1 MLGNIVNG
9 LSRHT
14 STVSIFQLNAN
25 FKAIFFSIC
34 SLFDDELAYVD
45 KLISEDVRNNSAWN
59 QRFFVLKYTGFGTD
73 VLLREINYA
82 MNRIRFVKNNES
94 AWNFLRGIL
103 QEGDGTMDQFPEV
116 FLTELR

>member
-1 MLGNIVNG
+1 MAN
-9 LSRHT
+9 
-14 STVSIFQLNAN
+14 VSACLLIHL
-25 FKAIFFSIC
+25 IC

-116 FLTELR
+116 FPTELFLTELIVFNC